1 VHLGKGRGYGDGD
14 AQETSH
20 FHRRAEQFAEQHAA
34 GILEHQDALT
44 AISHKL
50 ERLHRPGAIQ
60 LILEGVF
67 VSKAIKSSQRRLL
80 RCREYDQYIL
90 APASRAL
97 TPAAAKDEPAIL
109 RQDLKLTDSAR
120 AEL

>member
-1 VHLGKGRGYGDGD
+1 L
-14 AQETSH
+14 A
-20 FHRRAEQFAEQHAA
+20 
-34 GILEHQDALT
+34 